1 MSFFGNNPTSW
12 LVIFDNVD
20 FIGNISCDKPQ
31 GNAIWF
37 VNGSIT
43 TVKPNCQNLFIP
55 VEKIDK
61 QNPPGPPVASI
72 GVPFT
77 YKLTIPI
84 LFDPLSGIVVNNR
97 GSENDLHD
105 ITITDD
111 LNATGVDLTFI
122 SHTINWVD
130 DGTPVPHRFSNAG
143 GLLTFD
149 NFPIV
154 TAGRQFVIQ
163 ITVVLN
169 NTPVNVP
176 GKQFINTANWQFGR
190 LINGTFFEPLPG
202 EKGVT
207 PPLTIAAPLLT
218 VTKSG
223 PATMNLGQFGNFTL
237 DGQNTGLSD
246 AWDVSLR
253 DLLPRIATGGMC
265 DLTPE
270 ILSARVF
277 AADGISTVTGKGP
290 LILGTD
296 YTLNYSAAPNCQLD
310 LTMKTAAAR
319 IGATERLIV
328 SYRTKLDAN
337 TQNGVA
343 LTNVAGAIQWFN
355 GDSSNP
361 SRIAFNRTLTDGTP
375 GILDFQDAHT
385 VTTALT

>member
-1 MSFFGNNPTSW
+1 MTSGNTNNARPRGSWIKILLFSFALLLLAAVPAHADNCVADHGGLIDGFVNPSPPPNTNTDGNCTLKTFPASNPLTTNMSFFGNNATPF
-12 LVIFDNVD
+12 LVVFDNVD

-84 LFDPLSGIVVNNR
+84 LFDPLSGIVLNNR
-97 GSENDLHD
+97 GSANGLHD

-169 NTPVNVP
+169 
-176 GKQFINTANWQFGR
+176 
-190 LINGTFFEPLPG
+190 
-202 EKGVT
+202 
-207 PPLTIAAPLLT
+207 
-218 VTKSG
+218 
-223 PATMNLGQFGNFTL
+223 
-237 DGQNTGLSD
+237 
-246 AWDVSLR
+246 
-253 DLLPRIATGGMC
+253 
-265 DLTPE
+265 
-270 ILSARVF
+270 
-277 AADGISTVTGKGP
+277 
-290 LILGTD
+290 
-296 YTLNYSAAPNCQLD
+296 
-310 LTMKTAAAR
+310 
-319 IGATERLIV
+319 
-328 SYRTKLDAN
+328 
-337 TQNGVA
+337 
-343 LTNVAGAIQWFN
+343 
-355 GDSSNP
+355 
-361 SRIAFNRTLTDGTP
+361 
-375 GILDFQDAHT
+375 
-385 VTTALT
+385 